1 MKIAV
6 AMLQQWYRDN
16 PARLLQAALSQAE
29 RLAQMA
35 PEAEAIR
42 AQNAS
47 LQQQLEVK
55 TKRIAQLEAALEEAQ
70 RAAHRQAALSVAT
83 PKDAPLRPSDR
94 GASADIRAL
103 AGQSLSRS
111 MSPSRSNSVLVRT
124 AAARSSRTIMR
135 SILCE
140 VAAMLRAAVAL
151 QKQKAELSPQTFS
164 DLRLALQDKAV
175 QLLELPRGEPNEEC
189 VRNRL
194 YKQRDHL
201 FTFLDHDGVRGH

>member
-103 AGQSLSRS
+103 AAEPEQIDESLEVKLCSC
-111 MSPSRSNSVLVRT
+111 PHCGGTQFKDHHAIDL
-124 AAARSSRTIMR
+124 MR
-135 SILCE
+135 SGRH
-140 VAAMLRAAVAL
+140 VARRRRTP
-151 QKQKAELSPQTFS
+151 KAES
-164 DLRLALQDKAV
+164 
-175 QLLELPRGEPNEEC
+175 
-189 VRNRL
+189 
-194 YKQRDHL
+194 
-201 FTFLDHDGVRGH
+201 